1 MKLVGPSTPPEL
13 GSDFVD
19 ALGDNQRRT
28 LHGLGQ
34 EVPER
39 PIETA
44 CKEYSLT
51 VLDHQSERSVELKN
65 SVQVTSEQPAPSLRF
80 VASPEAL

>member
-1 MKLVGPSTPPEL
+1 MKLVVPSTPPKL
-13 GSDFVD
+13 GGDFVD
-19 ALGDNQRRT
+19 ALGDNERGT
-28 LHGLGQ
+28 LDSLGQ
-34 EVPER
+34 EVSQR

-44 CKEYSLT
+44 REEDSVT
-51 VLDHQSERSVELKN
+51 VLDHQSERAVELKN